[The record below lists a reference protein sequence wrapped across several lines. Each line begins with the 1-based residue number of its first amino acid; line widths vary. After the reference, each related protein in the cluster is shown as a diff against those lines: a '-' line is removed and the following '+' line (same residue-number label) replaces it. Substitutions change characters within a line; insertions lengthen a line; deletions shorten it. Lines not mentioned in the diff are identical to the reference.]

1 MAFRHREKCIII
13 VGLVFISAIIVVS
26 MHYLPNSDDL
36 NIRSLQIVRDIANRR
51 MVQSFDREILRA
63 KIREA
68 NIPPPPLQPARLA
81 DTDDAS
87 TASQHGGAEAEL
99 ARRRDFVKQ
108 MTKFAWDSYEKY
120 AWGMNEL
127 RPLSRTGHS
136 ASIFGSGE
144 IGATIV
150 DALDTLYLMGLREE
164 YERARKWIALS
175 LNLRNSKGDISV
187 FETNIRFIGGLLS
200 AYALTN
206 DTMFVDKALEIAELL
221 LPAFETPTGIPYAM
235 FNAQTGTARNWA
247 WASGGCSILS
257 EFGSLHLEFE
267 YLSRITNR
275 TIFYD
280 KVARIREVLSSVE
293 KPEGLY
299 PNYLNPKTEHV
310 SIGALGDSF
319 YEYLLKS
326 WILSSKRDNDAK
338 RLYDDAI
345 AAIEKHLLH
354 FSKQS
359 KLAYFAELKGSRV
372 EHKMDHLACFIGGL
386 FALQSMNEDSSEQRD
401 KALDLAKQ
409 IGNTC
414 HESYIRSVTPRRCR
428 DETGTDTI
436 DKLTATFLNANTVI
450 GHSRVYSLMLSAIGI
465 GPESFR
471 FTSDVE
477 AVAVSDREKY
487 YIQRPEVIETW
498 FYLWRATHDEKYRDW
513 CWSAAQAI
521 QKYCRTASGY
531 SGIRNVYTTNV
542 ELDDVQ
548 QSFLFAETFKYLF
561 LVFSEDD
568 VLPLGK
574 WVFNTEAH
582 PFPVASSL

>member
-1 MAFRHREKCIII
+1 MAFRHREKCIIV

-51 MVQSFDREILRA
+51 MVQSFDREVLRA

-81 DTDDAS
+81 DIDDAS
-87 TASQHGGAEAEL
+87 SASQHGDAQAEL
-99 ARRRDFVKQ
+99 AKRRDFVKQ

-127 RPLSRTGHS
+127 RPLSRRGHS

-206 DTMFVDKALEIAELL
+206 DTMFMDKALEIAELL

-275 TIFYD
+275 TVFYD
-280 KVARIREVLSSVE
+280 KVARIREVLSSLE

-299 PNYLNPKTEHV
+299 PNYLNPKTGKWGQKHV

-345 AAIEKHLLH
+345 AAVEKHLLY

-386 FALQSMNEDSSEQRD
+386 FALQSMNEDSLEQRD
-401 KALDLAKQ
+401 KALNLAKQ

-414 HESYIRSVTPRRCR
+414 HESYIRSAV
-428 DETGTDTI
+428 
-436 DKLTATFLNANTVI
+436 
-450 GHSRVYSLMLSAIGI
+450 GI

-471 FTSDVE
+471 FTPDVE
-477 AVAVSDREKY
+477 AVAISEREKY

-531 SGIRNVYTTNV
+531 SGIRDVYTTNV

-561 LVFSEDD
+561 LVFSEDE

-582 PFPVASSL
+582 PFPVASGR

>member
-299 PNYLNPKTEHV
+299 PNYLNPKTGKWGQKHV

-414 HESYIRSVTPRRCR
+414 HESYIR
-428 DETGTDTI
+428 
-436 DKLTATFLNANTVI
+436 
-450 GHSRVYSLMLSAIGI
+450 SAIGI